1 MASVSPIKNCSV
13 TRIRGFSLVE
23 MMVALALGAFVIAG
37 VLSSYTFLGRN
48 LIRYSNQ
55 QQLAAKLQRTMQIFM
70 QDVHSATAVSS
81 FSGSQLVLTM
91 PYVHS
96 DYSVTT
102 YTVTY
107 AYSSGALTRAVTGT
121 PPPNLTT
128 ATLTLLSGITL
139 SGSNFFNC
147 YDRYDVA
154 ATNTLGIKKVEI
166 ASFTLSTGTA
176 AAGTLTTYP
185 AASARLIL
193 RSKYLV
199 LTQNGQ
205 NY

>member
-1 MASVSPIKNCSV
+1 
-13 TRIRGFSLVE
+13 
-23 MMVALALGAFVIAG
+23 MVALALGAFVIAG

-55 QQLAAKLQRTMQIFM
+55 QMLTAQLQRTMQIFI

-81 FSGSQLVLTM
+81 FSGSQLVLTL

-107 AYSSGALTRAVTGT
+107 SYVKNADGDTDNLWKLKRYVTGT
-121 PPPNLTT
+121 PPPSLTT

-147 YDRYDVA
+147 YDSNDVA

-166 ASFTLSTGTA
+166 ASFTLSTGTGA
-176 AAGTLTTYP
+176 SGTLTTYP